1 MTAEQRSAW
10 ARLARAAVAA
20 PELYA
25 EERRSSGEVNRELF
39 EATIAAVLSCL
50 PVSEVAQ
57 AMRAGWPGLDLVDA
71 IEDVEGYLE
80 RQAGLDR
87 DHLRWTLAELAE
99 RSSR

>member
-10 ARLARAAVAA
+10 ARLARAAVTA

-39 EATIAAVLSCL
+39 EAAIAAVLAGL

-57 AMRAGWPGLDLVDA
+57 AMRAGWPALDLVDA

-99 RSSR
+99 RGSS